1 MKAFF
6 IVVTLFA
13 AIVPYLVPTAD
24 ASVALSLE
32 GPSSGA
38 NRQMGALVLMAWA
51 MVGFRLLGFGR
62 R

>member
-13 AIVPYLVPTAD
+13 AIVPHIVPTAD
-24 ASVALSLE
+24 ASVALSLD
-32 GPSSGA
+32 GPAYGVYREIGA
-38 NRQMGALVLMAWA
+38 VMLMAWA
-51 MVGFRLLGFGR
+51 LVGYRLLGLGR